1 MLFFIKFH
9 NIIHLT
15 ILLLFSTILFT
26 ILLLL
31 LFNYFLFFFFSKNC
45 NLYFSRSKA
54 SGFRKG
60 SVSEVRVYYG

>member
-31 LFNYFLFFFFSKNC
+31 LFNYFLFFFLAKIVIYIFRVVK
-45 NLYFSRSKA
+45 LAA
-54 SGFRKG
+54 SEREAYPK
-60 SVSEVRVYYG
+60 